1 MLNENKLLKILL
13 KIFCI
18 KIAVNK
24 FVHTVAFETKLCYNT
39 SDLNIK
45 FCMEERTVSEIKESR
60 RVKMTKML
68 LKESLIELM
77 KEKSIHSISIKDV
90 CDGADINR
98 STFYRHY
105 NTQYELYD
113 DIIQDLMDDML
124 QIFCNVSTE
133 GYSTTLFLTRLL
145 EYIEG
150 KRDIFLIVLSDKGNI
165 SVGETYIRMTAK
177 FLDSENVSETTGYI
191 INFISAGMTSF
202 LWTWLN
208 KEERRSAPEVA
219 AIMSSIIRHGLGR
232 GIEFLPENN

>member
-1 MLNENKLLKILL
+1 M
-13 KIFCI
+13 
-18 KIAVNK
+18 
-24 FVHTVAFETKLCYNT
+24 
-39 SDLNIK
+39 
-45 FCMEERTVSEIKESR
+45 SEVKESR
-60 RVKMTKML
+60 RVKMTKIL

-77 KEKSIHSISIKDV
+77 KDKSIHSISIKDI

-113 DIIQDLMDDML
+113 DILQDIMNDML
-124 QIFCNVSTE
+124 EVFYTVNKE

-150 KRDIFLIVLSDKGNI
+150 KRELFLIVLSDKGNI
-165 SVGETYIRMTAK
+165 SVGEAYMKMTTK
-177 FLDSENVSETTGYI
+177 FIDNETVSESASYI

-208 KEERRSAPEVA
+208 KEERRSAAEVA
-219 AIMSSIIRHGLGR
+219 AIMSNLIRHGIGR
-232 GIEFLPENN
+232 IIDFKPDSD